1 MLTMN
6 QRSLALTITRYG
18 AIAAALLMVT
28 VLTMGRSRAAFT
40 AQASNDDNFFAA
52 GTVVLTDNDADQAM
66 FDLENMAPGDKVER
80 CIVVTYEGTLF
91 PAPVVLYGNV
101 AGDLAPHLA
110 LTVRAGTMTGDPAPG
125 SCDGFS
131 VPTPA
136 GPPLYG
142 NTLAGFGSAH
152 SDWASGAAVWTAGSG
167 DTGRAL
173 RFTVEL
179 PADADDAAQGE
190 SATADFVFETRV
202 G

>member
-52 GTVVLTDNDADQAM
+52 GSVVLTDNDAEQAM
-66 FDLENMAPGDKVER
+66 FNLENMAPGDDEQR
-80 CIVVTYEGTLF
+80 CIVVTYGGTLF
-91 PAPVVLYGNV
+91 PAPIRLYSTV
-101 AGDLAPHLA
+101 AGDLAEHLN
-110 LTVRAGTMTGDPAPG
+110 LTVRVGTMTGDPDPG

-131 VPTPA
+131 HSGGA
-136 GPPLYG
+136 PLFG
-142 NTLAGFGSAH
+142 GTLAGFGSTH
-152 SDWASGAAVWTAGSG
+152 SDWDSGAAVWTAGSA
-167 DTGRAL
+167 DTVRAL

-179 PADADDAAQGE
+179 PADVDDAAQGQE
-190 SATADFVFETRV
+190 ATADFVFETRV
-202 G
+202 D